1 MVKGGRYFFPYRL
14 VYTYEKE
21 GLSKEPFFLSN
32 SEFWS
37 FLVPEWRMLTK
48 WPEYSWSIQ
57 PAIRNRLFQKM
68 IDVTGEKLDIGDCNS
83 CGCIIVLVS
92 TKLFCLNFWWGKSYQ
107 KLAYLM
113 NLACCTCSRERVEPA
128 RNVVLETFLTTCID
142 IIVRLNYYQKMARNS
157 WTVWSLLFEQRS
169 PNLLN
174 LLAFETWDNSI
185 ILTGVG
191 LRLLQSLEP
200 QPFKKAWPV
209 KDKQV

>member
-1 MVKGGRYFFPYRL
+1 MTQWNHVGAWRL
-14 VYTYEKE
+14 KY
-21 GLSKEPFFLSN
+21 SN
-32 SEFWS
+32 DYNLVRQLEHPACHLES
-37 FLVPEWRMLTK
+37 LVPE
-48 WPEYSWSIQ
+48 
-57 PAIRNRLFQKM
+57 
-68 IDVTGEKLDIGDCNS
+68 DDGVTGEKLDKGNCSN

-92 TKLFCLNFWWGKSYQ
+92 TKLFCLNFWWGNSYQ

-113 NLACCTCSRERVEPA
+113 NLACCTCSRERVEHA
-128 RNVVLETFLTTCID
+128 ENVVLETFLTTCID

-169 PNLLN
+169 LNLLN

>member
-1 MVKGGRYFFPYRL
+1 MKRKYYQ
-14 VYTYEKE
+14 KNH
-21 GLSKEPFFLSN
+21 FFLSN

-37 FLVPEWRMLTK
+37 FLVPEWRMLPN
-48 WPEYSWSIQ
+48 WPEYSWTIQ
-57 PAIRNRLFQKM
+57 PAIQNHLFQKM

-92 TKLFCLNFWWGKSYQ
+92 TKLFCLNFWWGNSYQ

-113 NLACCTCSRERVEPA
+113 NLACCTCSRQRVEPA
-128 RNVVLETFLTTCID
+128 QNVVLETFLTTCID

-169 PNLLN
+169 LNLLN